1 MKTPNPHR
9 HIHIG
14 EARHEQLYA
23 PRHEDPYLDAG
34 KPPQDARCPECG
46 AIFHKG
52 RWAWGP
58 APKDAMPVTC
68 PACLRIH
75 DRFPGGYITL
85 KGPFVEAHREELRKL
100 VQAREAHE
108 KAEHPLERV
117 MDIGERA
124 GALEITTTGNHLAR
138 AIGNAVRAAYDGHL
152 KVRYEADENL
162 VRAVWTR

>member
-1 MKTPNPHR
+1 MKTPAQHR
-9 HIHIG
+9 QVHFG
-14 EARHEQLYA
+14 ETRRDHLYA

-52 RWAWGP
+52 RWAWG
-58 APKDAMPVTC
+58 AVPKDAMSVTC

-75 DRFPGGYITL
+75 DRFPGGYVTL
-85 KGPFVEAHREELRKL
+85 RGPFVETHRDELRKL